1 MKAKRVSITNREQII
16 LQTMIY
22 MEIQKNK
29 EVEELGLEPVNS
41 TEELKALY
49 KKIAGFEWKDL
60 E

>member
-1 MKAKRVSITNREQII
+1 MKAKRVSITSREQII

-29 EVEELGLEPVNS
+29 EVEELGIEPVNN

-60 E
+60 G

>member
-1 MKAKRVSITNREQII
+1 MKTKRVSVTSREQII

-22 MEIQKNK
+22 MEIQTSK
-29 EVEELGLEPVNS
+29 EIEELGIEPVNS

-60 E
+60 G

>member
-1 MKAKRVSITNREQII
+1 MKAKRVSVTSREQII

-60 E
+60 G

>member
-1 MKAKRVSITNREQII
+1 MKAKRVSVTSREQII

-22 MEIQKNK
+22 MEIQCSK
-29 EVEELGLEPVNS
+29 EAEELGIKPVNS

-60 E
+60 G